1 MTSAVH
7 SKPALEGKA
16 LLTKKTLQLP
26 PQVQTVSLGM
36 QVSVILSEIL

>member
-16 LLTKKTLQLP
+16 LLTKKITAAAATGPNSIPRDAGQCYF
-26 PQVQTVSLGM
+26 
-36 QVSVILSEIL
+36 E